1 MRVLF
6 LGDVVG
12 KAGRKAVTEHLPNL
26 KDELSIDVAIV
37 NGENTS
43 HGFGLIERHCK
54 EFYEAGADVVTLGN
68 HAWDQRETLTYI
80 DSHSRLIRPLNYPPG
95 TPGVGLVAFEI
106 GNGAKVVVAQLM
118 GRLFM
123 DPLDDPFAVIDGELA
138 MHDLGDDT
146 AAIIVEIHAEAT
158 SEKMAMGHHL
168 DGRVSMVVGCHTHV
182 PTADAQVLPGGTA
195 YQSDL
200 GMCGDYDSVIGMKK
214 ESATARFVTKLPT
227 VRLEPATNDATI
239 CGALCDIDDVTGLA
253 SRIQPLRLGGRLAE
267 SIPT

>member
-12 KAGRKAVTEHLPNL
+12 KAGRKAVTDLLPGL
-26 KDELSIDVAIV
+26 KQDHAIDVAIV

-43 HGFGLIERHCK
+43 HGFGLIERHCN
-54 EFYEAGADVVTLGN
+54 EFYAAGADVVTLGN

-80 DSHSRLIRPLNYPPG
+80 DSHPRLIRPMNYPPG
-95 TPGVGLVAFEI
+95 TPGRGLVAFETDK
-106 GNGAKVVVAQLM
+106 GATVVVAQLM

-123 DPLDDPFAVIDGELA
+123 DPLDDPFAVIDGELS
-138 MHDLGDDT
+138 MYGLGQDA

-158 SEKMAMGHHL
+158 SEKMAMAHHL

-195 YQSDL
+195 YQTDL

-214 ESATARFVTKLPT
+214 ESATARFVSKLPT
-227 VRLEPATNDATI
+227 ERLEPAGDEATV
-239 CGALCDIDDVTGLA
+239 CGALCDIDDTSGLA
-253 SRIQPLRLGGRLAE
+253 TRVQPLRVGGRLAGF
-267 SIPT
+267 IPE